1 LKIEKL
7 KAEVEEQIIKT
18 VLKKDNATYF
28 YLESIKV
35 ILVRKLLIANSYQFK
50 ADKLSK
56 AAENLIVLHFGELSE
71 SEKGA

>member
-1 LKIEKL
+1 MRLDI
-7 KAEVEEQIIKT
+7 EEQIIKK

-35 ILVRKLLIANSYQFK
+35 ISLNILLIFNSYQFK

-56 AAENLIVLHFGELSE
+56 AAEDLIVLHFEELSD